1 MTDKLAI
8 IGSRGF
14 PNMDIVRNLVSIQDK
29 ATVIV
34 SGTEIHT
41 DNRKRYEDVDWVA
54 LMAAW
59 LQNRNI
65 IGIPANWDGQGKSA
79 GFIRNALIAEV
90 ADRCY
95 AFWDGESR
103 GTENTIDHFR
113 KLGKQ
118 VEIMF
123 PNGKYI
129 CHDAESSLLDWNT

>member
-14 PNMDIVRNLVSIQDK
+14 TNMDVVRNLVRIQDK

-34 SGTEIHT
+34 SGAEISDSRT
-41 DNRKRYEDVDWVA
+41 NRFEDVDWVA
-54 LMAAW
+54 MQEAW
-59 LQNRNI
+59 RLGRNV
-65 IGIPANWDGQGKSA
+65 IGIPPNWEQQRKGA

-118 VEIMF
+118 VEIMH
-123 PNGKYI
+123 PDGKYI
-129 CHDAESSLLDWNT
+129 CYDAETSLLDWK